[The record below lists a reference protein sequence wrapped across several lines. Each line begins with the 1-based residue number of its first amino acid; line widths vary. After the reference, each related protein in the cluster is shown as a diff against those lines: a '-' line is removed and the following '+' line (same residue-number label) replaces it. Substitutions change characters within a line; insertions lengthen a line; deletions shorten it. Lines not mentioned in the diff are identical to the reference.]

1 MLTRF
6 LSYHVLSVR
15 SVVLICLVD
24 VIQFLFEDAEIFNL
38 ASSSPAG
45 SALPAFLL
53 LSIYR
58 NQHQHQ
64 LCHNHDI
71 NYMLER
77 WSSRTFELL
86 FYMIIDL
93 QVLDLDLTIC
103 QLFSSC
109 LKPKAMLYHFTKCQ
123 VLSPSTIQTMIIIG
137 NHFEG

>member
-1 MLTRF
+1 MQRF
-6 LSYHVLSVR
+6 SILP
-15 SVVLICLVD
+15 
-24 VIQFLFEDAEIFNL
+24 
-38 ASSSPAG
+38 SSSPAG

-64 LCHNHDI
+64 HQLCHNHDI

-77 WSSRTFELL
+77 WSSRTFDLL

-103 QLFSSC
+103 QHLGSC
-109 LKPKAMLYHFTKCQ
+109 LKPNAMLYHLYK
-123 VLSPSTIQTMIIIG
+123 VSSSLSKYYSDHDYYWKSLGGWIVGSVRSAAEFHNGVHQPTG
-137 NHFEG
+137 NPPYF